1 MINIKQEQVGPDKF
15 KPGATPTPT
24 AKPSPTPTTNTLFD
38 KINKSL
44 ADKGAKPVTGND
56 MQTASFIDSILQ
68 DPAKVSEIGK
78 LLTARKKSFDASIQG
93 IKNLFVSETELG
105 TIASQA
111 GNDYDKLISLL
122 SKDFI
127 PEFGK
132 SAGKEAFTGPSR
144 SIYKYTD
151 DDLDLIVKNV
161 YQSKAMRLPSEEEL
175 AAERSKIRPTLETGT
190 VSTTKLVKNAKGVM
204 EQVTTQEGGP
214 TKESV
219 EMSIED
225 RLKQANPDDI
235 DRTARIN
242 FSSWLSQSVGG
253 GQ

>member
-1 MINIKQEQVGPDKF
+1 MIKQNVVGPDKF
-15 KPGATPTPT
+15 KPGTTPTPT
-24 AKPSPTPTTNTLFD
+24 ANPTPTPTANTLFD

-44 ADKGAKPVTGND
+44 ADKGAKPVVGD
-56 MQTASFIDSILQ
+56 DQQAASFIDSIMQ
-68 DPAKVSEIGK
+68 DKAKALEIGK
-78 LLTARKKSFDASIQG
+78 LLVARKKKVDGSITS
-93 IKNLFVSETELG
+93 IKNLFSTETELA

-111 GNDYDKLISLL
+111 KGDYNKLLTLL
-122 SKDFI
+122 SQDFI
-127 PEFGK
+127 PGLGK
-132 SAGKEAFTGPSR
+132 QAGKEAFSGPSR

-151 DDLDLIVKNV
+151 DDLDLVIKNV
-161 YQSKAMRLPSEEEL
+161 YQTKAMRLPSEEEL
-175 AAERSKIRPTLETGT
+175 ATERGKIRPLLETGT

-225 RLKQANPDDI
+225 RLKEANPDDV

-253 GQ
+253 Q